1 MQTERWRGNASYH
14 DNIKEGCKF
23 KISWNSYKN
32 DSTSVGGNTWWV
44 LRKRA
49 LVISTLWQDYRRSRW
64 HRAGEKTPR
73 GWKPHFSERLQT
85 HWSETTK
92 RDTALIIESVRPYRC
107 CKESR
112 TAPWTLLW
120 GNPSPAQWWPCRAW
134 SSVPAV
140 VLPCHM
146 KDPQRR

>member
-1 MQTERWRGNASYH
+1 MPTERWRGNASYH

-23 KISWNSYKN
+23 KISWHSYKN
-32 DSTSVGGNTWWV
+32 DSTSVGGE
-44 LRKRA
+44 
-49 LVISTLWQDYRRSRW
+49 LVSFKEACSCHFHIMTGLQEKPMAPSGW
-64 HRAGEKTPR
+64 KTPR

-92 RDTALIIESVRPYRC
+92 RDTALIIESVCPYRC

-140 VLPCHM
+140 VPPCHM